1 MKCWYCQKE
10 MIWGGDHSYEDYGFY
25 DEDGIIA
32 NLSCSSCDAFCYFH
46 IPLGER
52 DVDEH

>member
-10 MIWGGDHSYEDYGFY
+10 MIWGGDHSYEDYGIEE
-25 DEDGIIA
+25 EDGIIA
-32 NLSCSSCDAFCYFH
+32 NLSCSSCEAFCYFH